1 MTTIPRNLS
10 EMWPAFAP
18 MLGNHLWQSTLFA
31 IAAGLLTLTLR
42 KNQAAVRYSLW
53 LAASVKFLIPFSLL
67 TVIGSH
73 LAWSH
78 RLPGSSRLYL
88 AVEEVVISPASSS
101 DLFQRLIHLLPAA
114 LAALWLGGFVIML
127 SVWCAQW
134 QRVSAIVRQA
144 VPLRGGREVEALR
157 RAERIVG
164 IAKPIK
170 LLASH
175 TSLEPAIF
183 GIIQPVLLWP
193 VGISE
198 RLDDAHLQAIVAHE
212 VWHVRRRD
220 NLAAAVHAVV
230 EALFWFHPLVWW
242 LGTRLVEERERACD
256 EEAVGLG
263 SPPKVYAESI
273 LKVCE
278 FCVQSPLA
286 CVAGVT
292 GADLKK
298 RMEAIM
304 NHNVAR
310 KLDFGRKLLLSAAGL
325 LAVAVPVIFGLTNAT
340 PGRAGSPASLSA
352 PQSDHGTPT
361 RVSREEM
368 QGLIVKKVQPQ
379 YPEEARKDHVQGIV
393 LLKATIN
400 KEGDVENLQLIS
412 GPPRLAAAATDAVKQ
427 WKYKPYLQN
436 GEAIEVETQVSV
448 NFTLAK

>member
-31 IAAGLLTLTLR
+31 IAAGLLTLMLR
-42 KNQAAVRYSLW
+42 RNQAAVRYSLW
-53 LAASVKFLIPFSLL
+53 LAASVKFLVPFSLL
-67 TVIGSH
+67 TAIGSH
-73 LAWSH
+73 LGWSH
-78 RLPGSSRLYL
+78 GLPGSSRLYL
-88 AVEEVVISPASSS
+88 VVEEVVISPASSS
-101 DLFQRLIHLLPAA
+101 DLFQRLTHLLPAA
-114 LAALWLGGFVIML
+114 LVALWLGGFVIML
-127 SVWCAQW
+127 SVWCTHW
-134 QRVSAIVRQA
+134 RRVSAIVRQA
-144 VPLRGGREVEALR
+144 VPLSEGREVEALR

-164 IAKPIK
+164 IPKPIK

-183 GIIQPVLLWP
+183 GIMRPVLLWP
-193 VGISE
+193 AGISA
-198 RLDDAHLQAIVAHE
+198 RLDDAHLRAIVAHE

-242 LGTRLVEERERACD
+242 LGGRLVEERERACD

-304 NHNVAR
+304 NQNGAR

-325 LAVAVPVIFGLTNAT
+325 LAIAVPVIFGLTNAT
-340 PGRAGSPASLSA
+340 PGRAGSPGSA
-352 PQSDHGTPT
+352 LQSDRATPT

-379 YPEEARKDHVQGIV
+379 YPEEARKDHIQGIV
-393 LLKATIN
+393 LLNATIS
-400 KEGDVENLQLIS
+400 KEGNVENLQLIS
-412 GPPRLAAAATDAVKQ
+412 GPPRLVAAATDAVKQ